1 MTVSYFVRR
10 DFHTVQ
16 AYSGIQSIKS
26 NLLRYTAL
34 VVEDDEQN
42 PLGVL
47 TLSDVVQ
54 RQHNLVID
62 CLTRKPTLPAETP
75 LEEALAIMDREQLEV
90 MVVKNTSGHFEGLI
104 FKNDVLSFL
113 ARQKRELEILI
124 EERTRD
130 LARQSDLLQ
139 QISWIQSHKT
149 RQPLA
154 TLLGLIHIIDKAT
167 LSDDNLEIIG
177 MLEKTAQKLDEVIR
191 HTVITAN
198 SIED

>member
-10 DFHTVQ
+10 DFPTVQ

-34 VVEDDEQN
+34 VVQDDEQN
-42 PLGVL
+42 TLGVL
-47 TLSDVVQ
+47 TLSDVVLK
-54 RQHNLVID
+54 QHNLVID
-62 CLTRKPTLPAETP
+62 CMTRKPSLPAETP
-75 LEEALAIMDREQLEV
+75 LDEALDIMDQEKMEV
-90 MVVKNTSGHFEGLI
+90 MAVNTAGHFEGLV
-104 FKNDVLSFL
+104 FKNDLMSFM
-113 ARQKRELEILI
+113 ARQKRELEMLI

-139 QISWIQSHKT
+139 QISWMQSHKT

-154 TLLGLIHIIDKAT
+154 TLLGLIHIIDKSS
-167 LSDDNLEIIG
+167 LSDDNLEIVE

-191 HTVITAN
+191 HTVIKAN
-198 SIED
+198 SLED

>member
-16 AYSGIQSIKS
+16 AYSGIQSIK
-26 NLLRYTAL
+26 NDLLRYSAL
-34 VVEDDEQN
+34 VVQDEDQN
-42 PLGVL
+42 TLGVL
-47 TLSDVVQ
+47 TLSDVVL

-62 CLTRKPTLPAETP
+62 CLTNKATLPAETP
-75 LEEALAIMDREQLEV
+75 VDEALGIMDREEVEV
-90 MVVKNTSGHFEGLI
+90 MAVNIAGHFEGLV
-104 FKNDVLSFL
+104 FKTDLLSFL

-139 QISWIQSHKT
+139 QISWMQSHKT

-154 TLLGLIHIIDKAT
+154 TLLGLIHIIDKGS
-167 LSDDNLEIIG
+167 LSDGNLEIIQ
-177 MLEKTAQKLDEVIR
+177 MLEKTGQKLDEVIR
-191 HTVITAN
+191 HTVIKAN
-198 SIED
+198 SVDD

>member
-10 DFHTVQ
+10 DFPTVQ

-26 NLLRYTAL
+26 DLLRYSAL
-34 VVEDDEQN
+34 VVQDEDQN
-42 PLGVL
+42 TLGVL
-47 TLSDVVQ
+47 TLSDVVL

-62 CLTRKPTLPAETP
+62 CLTNKATLPAET
-75 LEEALAIMDREQLEV
+75 LVDEALGIMDREEVEV
-90 MVVKNTSGHFEGLI
+90 MAVNIAGHFEGLV
-104 FKNDVLSFL
+104 FKTDLLSFL

-139 QISWIQSHKT
+139 QISWMQSHKT

-154 TLLGLIHIIDKAT
+154 TLLGLIHIIDKGS
-167 LSDDNLEIIG
+167 LSDGNLEIIQ

-191 HTVITAN
+191 HTVIKAN
-198 SIED
+198 SVDD

>member
-34 VVEDDEQN
+34 VVQDEEQN

-47 TLSDVVQ
+47 TLSDVVL

-62 CLTRKPTLPAETP
+62 CLTPKPTLPAETP
-75 LEEALAIMDREQLEV
+75 LDDALGIMDREQMDV
-90 MVVKNTSGHFEGLI
+90 MAVSIAEHFEGLV
-104 FKNDVLSFL
+104 FKSDLLGFL
-113 ARQKRELEILI
+113 ARQKHELEILI

-139 QISWIQSHKT
+139 QISWMQSHKT

-154 TLLGLIHIIDKAT
+154 TLLGLIHIIDKSS
-167 LSDDNLEIIG
+167 LSDGNLEIIE

-191 HTVITAN
+191 HTVIKAN
-198 SIED
+198 SIDD